1 MNRYEEMVDISEIYD
16 EPVEHMSTRG
26 VFRWV
31 GIDVI
36 EIGEK

>member
-1 MNRYEEMVDISEIYD
+1 MNEYELDPSRIYD
-16 EPVEHMSTRG
+16 ELVSCMSTRD

>member
-1 MNRYEEMVDISEIYD
+1 MNEYKFDPSRIYD

>member
-1 MNRYEEMVDISEIYD
+1 MNEYELDPSRIYD
-16 EPVEHMSTRG
+16 EPVEHMSTIG

-36 EIGEK
+36 KIGEK

>member
-1 MNRYEEMVDISEIYD
+1 MNEYELDPSRIYD
-16 EPVEHMSTRG
+16 ELVEHMNTRD